1 MPAASLAFS
10 PKLQFFD
17 ANGNPLVGGKLH
29 TYAAG
34 TSNKLATYTDD
45 SGTVA
50 AANPIILD
58 SRGECSVWLSS
69 AKYKFTLTTAADVEI
84 WTVDDINASTLVLT
98 DATGLPLTSGVT
110 GILPIANGGT
120 NASSA
125 AQAFSNI
132 KQTASTT
139 ATGVVE
145 LATDAETQTGT
156 DAARAVTPAGLASV
170 VASATL
176 RGLVELATNAEAQ
189 AGTDSTRA
197 VTPAALVSANPATL
211 GPVQTT
217 IGTAIALTVAPLPAT
232 AKRVVVVL
240 DGVSTNGTS
249 PVLIRLIDATPLVVS
264 SGYTGVADN
273 AYGTPTAYTTG
284 IGIERTSSAA
294 GSRVGTLTLHKIQSN
309 TWVASYLGTNG
320 TDMCLG
326 SSRVALSSALGGVQ
340 ITTVGGTDTFDA
352 GFASVFWE

>member
-50 AANPIILD
+50 AANPITLD

-125 AQAFSNI
+125 AQAFSNL
-132 KQTASTT
+132 KQAASTT

-176 RGLVELATNAEAQ
+176 RGLVELATDAEAQ
-189 AGTDSTRA
+189 AGTDATRA
-197 VTPAALVSANPATL
+197 ITPASLLAANVVASTVTATTSGTSVTL
-211 GPVQTT
+211 TGT
-217 IGTAIALTVAPLPAT
+217 IPST
-232 AKRVVVVL
+232 AKRVNVIL
-240 DGVSTNGTS
+240 DQVSTSGTS
-249 PVLIRLIDATPLVVS
+249 PVLVQLGTSGPVWVT
-264 SGYTGVADN
+264 SGYSGTADN
-273 AYGTPTAYTTG
+273 AYGTPTAYTAG
-284 IGIERTSSAA
+284 MGVERTAAAA
-294 GSRVGTLTLHKIQSN
+294 GSRSGILTLTKITGN
-309 TWVASYLGTNG
+309 TWVANYTGTNG

-326 SSRVALSSALGGVQ
+326 ASRVALAAALTNLRL
-340 ITTVGGTDTFDA
+340 TTVGGTDTFDA
-352 GFASVFWE
+352 GQANIFWE